1 MFKLEKVFQNDD
13 SGYILFINF
22 IKSIFILITIYLY
35 SILNENTIY
44 DLNNFDTYKNS
55 NFFLYSIF
63 LSVFFFLNISFYKNK
78 SKYQKKLILFI
89 KEDFINLIFSN
100 LLTIIFI
107 NLFTIKINIDLN
119 FFYIFIFCNITLFVL
134 KLYFNYLYQSLVK
147 KNIIQKNIMLVG
159 TYQEIKKIL
168 LEKFEKILI
177 FKCCL
182 ITDLGSHNLKII
194 KSEIKIPVFN
204 KNEDIRSI
212 LEYHSLGQIW
222 MLNGNEKLK
231 EDIFSNILR
240 YSVDTLNV
248 NLSTSKIKKKGDLLA
263 NKFDYEHY
271 ELSKFHGVPLFIK
284 ILIDKFFSIIFL
296 TFSLPILI
304 FFSLAIYLED
314 GLPILFTQNRT
325 GWDGRR
331 FKIFKLRSLFNKKY
345 DPIHQVTKDDNRKL
359 KVGKIIRKFSI
370 DEIPQFYN
378 VIKGEMSLVGPRPHP
393 ITLDLKYMDHYNS
406 FLTRYRCNP
415 GLTGWSQVH
424 GLRGATSDPEDMKK
438 RMEYDLWYL
447 KNWSIFLDFYIIL
460 KTFYAIFKF
469 KGD

>member
-44 DLNNFDTYKNS
+44 DLNNFDIYKNS
-55 NFFLYSIF
+55 NFFHYSIF
-63 LSVFFFLNISFYKNK
+63 LPVFFFLNISFYKNK
-78 SKYQKKLILFI
+78 SKYQKKLISFI

-107 NLFTIKINIDLN
+107 NLFTIKIKIDLN

-182 ITDLGSHNLKII
+182 ITDLGSHNIKII

-222 MLNGNEKLK
+222 MLNGNEKKK

-248 NLSTSKIKKKGDLLA
+248 NLSTSKIKKEGDLLA
-263 NKFDYEHY
+263 KKFDYEYY
-271 ELSKFHGVPLFIK
+271 ELSRFHGVPLFIK

-345 DPIHQVTKDDNRKL
+345 DPINQVTKDDNRKL

-378 VIKGEMSLVGPRPHP
+378 VFKGEMSLVGPRPHP
-393 ITLDLKYMDHYNS
+393 ITLDLKYMNH
-406 FLTRYRCNP
+406 F
-415 GLTGWSQVH
+415 
-424 GLRGATSDPEDMKK
+424 
-438 RMEYDLWYL
+438 
-447 KNWSIFLDFYIIL
+447 
-460 KTFYAIFKF
+460 
-469 KGD
+469 

>member
-1 MFKLEKVFQNDD
+1 MFRLEKVFQNDD
-13 SGYILFINF
+13 SGYILFSNF
-22 IKSIFILITIYLY
+22 IKSVFIFTTTYVFVILSDY
-35 SILNENTIY
+35 SIYELTDYKI
-44 DLNNFDTYKNS
+44 FKNS
-55 NFFLYSIF
+55 NFYFYSILLSITYFITSFFLKNKKDYKKNF
-63 LSVFFFLNISFYKNK
+63 LSFLKEDILNIIISIICSF
-78 SKYQKKLILFI
+78 FI
-89 KEDFINLIFSN
+89 IFIFRIHFRLELTFIY
-100 LLTIIFI
+100 LLTIHVIV
-107 NLFTIKINIDLN
+107 LFLVKI
-119 FFYIFIFCNITLFVL
+119 
-134 KLYFNYLYQSLVK
+134 YFNNLYQKLID
-147 KNIIQKNIMLVG
+147 KNIIQKNIMIVG
-159 TYQEIKKIL
+159 TIDEIKKIL
-168 LEKFEKILI
+168 SEKFEKILI

-222 MLNGNEKLK
+222 MLNGNEKKK

-248 NLSTSKIKKKGDLLA
+248 NLSTSKIKKEGDLLA
-263 NKFDYEHY
+263 KKFDYEYY
-271 ELSKFHGVPLFIK
+271 ELSRFHGVPLFIK

-345 DPIHQVTKDDNRKL
+345 DPINQVTKDDNRKL

-378 VIKGEMSLVGPRPHP
+378 VFKGEMSLVGPRPHP
-393 ITLDLKYMDHYNS
+393 ITLDLKYMNLYNS

-415 GLTGWSQVH
+415 GLTGWSQIH

>member
-13 SGYILFINF
+13 TGYILFIN
-22 IKSIFILITIYLY
+22 ITKSIFILITIYLY

-44 DLNNFDTYKNS
+44 ELNNFDIYKNS
-55 NFFLYSIF
+55 KFFLYSI
-63 LSVFFFLNISFYKNK
+63 LLPIFFFLNVNFYRNK
-78 SKYQKKLILFI
+78 SKYQKKLILFL
-89 KEDFINLIFSN
+89 KEDFINLIFSC
-100 LLTIIFI
+100 LLTIIFL
-107 NLFTIKINIDLN
+107 NLFKIKINIDLN
-119 FFYIFIFCNITLFVL
+119 FFYIFIFCVTVLFVL
-134 KLYFNYLYQSLVK
+134 KLYFNYLYQSLVN

-222 MLNGNEKLK
+222 ILNGNEKRK
-231 EDIFSNILR
+231 EDIFSNILK

-248 NLSTSKIKKKGDLLA
+248 NLSPSKIKKGVDLLA
-263 NKFDYEHY
+263 KKFDYEYY
-271 ELSKFHGVPLFIK
+271 ELSRFHGIPLFIK

-314 GLPILFTQNRT
+314 GMPILFTQNRT

-345 DPIHQVTKDDNRKL
+345 DPINQVTKDDNRKL

-378 VIKGEMSLVGPRPHP
+378 VFKGEMSLVGPRPHP
-393 ITLDLKYMDHYNS
+393 ITLDLKYMNLYNS

-415 GLTGWSQVH
+415 GLTGWSQIH

>member
-44 DLNNFDTYKNS
+44 DLNNFDIYKNS

-63 LSVFFFLNISFYKNK
+63 LPLFFFLNISFYKNK
-78 SKYQKKLILFI
+78 SKYQKKLISFI

-147 KNIIQKNIMLVG
+147 KNIIQKNVMLVG

-222 MLNGNEKLK
+222 MLNGNEKKK

-248 NLSTSKIKKKGDLLA
+248 NLSTSKIKKEGDLLA
-263 NKFDYEHY
+263 KKFDYEYY
-271 ELSKFHGVPLFIK
+271 ELSRFHGVPLFIK

-345 DPIHQVTKDDNRKL
+345 DPINQVTKDDNRKL

-378 VIKGEMSLVGPRPHP
+378 VFKGEMSLVGPRPHP
-393 ITLDLKYMDHYNS
+393 ITLDLKYMNLYNS

-415 GLTGWSQVH
+415 GLTGWSQIH